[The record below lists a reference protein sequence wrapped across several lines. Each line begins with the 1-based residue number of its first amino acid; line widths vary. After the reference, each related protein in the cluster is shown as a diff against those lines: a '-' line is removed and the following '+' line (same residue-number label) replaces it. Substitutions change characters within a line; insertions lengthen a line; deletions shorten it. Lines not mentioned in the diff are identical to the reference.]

1 MSDEQEPLYRLWPR
15 YQPGSVELGGAGLK
29 LLLRT
34 GLALLAVALVLCL
47 PPLVRATSLPPS
59 VVLALFGGFFVCM
72 VGNDYVLQPL
82 AKRSRAGF
90 NAQLVITPGYNV
102 TFFLLLVALPGDPK
116 TPLWMGALLYAC
128 TTAGWQEIDAS
139 WSLLALHTLAPLL
152 TIPYFLR
159 VAPNNGWSIGGPAL
173 CAIVSAVA
181 YHLGAGVKVAWR
193 RVRSEQ
199 RQALEALRARNAE
212 LERQHIA
219 QDLHDVVGSSLAIF
233 GLSADL
239 VERNAAEPER
249 LRGIAGDLREA
260 SREGLSELRGM
271 LDSLAPETTSFGE
284 LGRALKGAARR
295 ISAISGSRVDV
306 AVVGDEDASI
316 DGAVR
321 LATMR
326 IFQEAVNNALRH
338 ASASV
343 VEARLSVDQRALSL
357 SVVNDGARF
366 ARDDSRVNPRG
377 IVGMRERAAQ
387 LGGKFAI
394 STLADGRT
402 DLNVVMPLTATRE
415 PQPAQ
420 AWLPE
425 PP

>member
-1 MSDEQEPLYRLWPR
+1 MYRLWPR
-15 YQPGSVELGGAGLK
+15 YTPGSVELGGAGLK

-34 GLALLAVALVLCL
+34 GLTLLTVALVLCL
-47 PPLVRATSLPPS
+47 PPLVRATSMAPP

-72 VGNDYVLQPL
+72 IGNDYLLQPW
-82 AKRSRAGF
+82 AMRRRAGF
-90 NAQLVITPGYNV
+90 NAQLAITPLYNV

-152 TIPYFLR
+152 TIPYFLHL
-159 VAPNNGWSIGGPAL
+159 APNNGWSFGGPAL
-173 CAIVSAVA
+173 CAVVSAAA
-181 YHLGAGVKVAWR
+181 YHLGAGVQVAWR
-193 RVRSEQ
+193 RVRNEQ
-199 RQALEALRARNAE
+199 RSALEVLRARNAE

-239 VERNAAEPER
+239 VERNADEPDK
-249 LRGIAGDLREA
+249 LRGIAGDLRDA

-284 LGRALKGAARR
+284 LGRALKRAARR
-295 ISAISGSRVDV
+295 ISAMSGSRIELFV
-306 AVVGDEDASI
+306 AGEDNASI

-326 IFQEAVNNALRH
+326 IFQESVNNALRH
-338 ASASV
+338 ASASLV
-343 VEARLSVDQRALSL
+343 DVRLSVEAFALSL

-366 ARDDSRVNPRG
+366 ARADDPHSQLNSRG
-377 IVGMRERAAQ
+377 IVGMRERTAQ
-387 LGGKFAI
+387 LGGTFAI
-394 STLADGRT
+394 STLPDGRT
-402 DLNVVMPLTATRE
+402 DVSVMMPLAAR
-415 PQPAQ
+415 A
-420 AWLPE
+420 
-425 PP
+425 